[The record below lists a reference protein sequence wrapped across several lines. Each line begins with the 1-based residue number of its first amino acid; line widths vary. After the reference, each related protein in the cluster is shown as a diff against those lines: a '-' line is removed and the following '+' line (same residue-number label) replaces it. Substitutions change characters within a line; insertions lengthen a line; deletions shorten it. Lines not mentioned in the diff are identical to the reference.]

1 MIYTRFETFSSYT
14 TIHDNN
20 LRFYFLFLHAFQFL
34 FQLFEEKF
42 FKLKLEAV
50 CCGNFVRQKK
60 GKQMHDK
67 LIDKFNDRLVF
78 FFFFFRKSAFRSRQL
93 AEQGAIFHS
102 KRFIYHGFEFPSSI
116 HLNQTYPSTLINVR
130 SIAWIV
136 KCSTG
141 YENFPRHEWT

>member
-1 MIYTRFETFSSYT
+1 MFANEIPEVIYTRFETFSSYT

-60 GKQMHDK
+60 GKQTHDK
-67 LIDKFNDRLVF
+67 LIDKFNDRLKCF
-78 FFFFFRKSAFRSRQL
+78 FFFFSEKVRFVRVSSRNKGQFSTRSGL
-93 AEQGAIFHS
+93 
-102 KRFIYHGFEFPSSI
+102 FITDSSF
-116 HLNQTYPSTLINVR
+116 LPR
-130 SIAWIV
+130 SILTKLI
-136 KCSTG
+136 
-141 YENFPRHEWT
+141 PRRL